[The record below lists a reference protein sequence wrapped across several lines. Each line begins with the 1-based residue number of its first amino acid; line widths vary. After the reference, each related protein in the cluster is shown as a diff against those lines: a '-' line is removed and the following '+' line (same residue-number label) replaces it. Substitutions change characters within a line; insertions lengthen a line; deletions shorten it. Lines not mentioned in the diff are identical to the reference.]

1 LPLLSIER
9 GEILLAPFCFDDVP
23 NASGARTLGFLY
35 NGCLMA
41 KLTFLGAAG
50 TVTGSKY
57 LVEAN
62 GKRLLVDCGIFQGSN
77 ELSDRNYQPLSIDP
91 KMIDYVVL
99 THAHLD
105 HTGWLP
111 CLVKA
116 GYHGP
121 IYANPATIELT
132 SLLLKDSAHL
142 QEEDTRN
149 ALKHGYSQHKDPHP
163 LYTTEDVEP
172 VLKAMKPVPRT
183 GAFEVSPEFQFVAND
198 AGHILG
204 STSLELTI
212 TENGKKI
219 VVVFSGDIGQY
230 DQPILKNP
238 TTPPSN
244 ADVLLCESTYGD
256 RDHEA
261 GNAGELLAAV
271 VNRVAQRGGS
281 IVIPA
286 FAIGRTQ
293 TFMYYLRELED
304 QQKIPRLPVYVDS
317 PMALSATDLY
327 VKYREDHDE
336 RFVQLESG
344 NGGKGDP
351 LNVHEFHLTRT
362 TDQSK
367 AINNVKTPCI
377 IISASGMVS
386 GGRVLHHLEQRLPDS
401 RNAVILAGFQAQGT
415 RGRALQEGAKTLR
428 LFGHDVLVK
437 AEIVVMGQFSAH
449 AGKSE
454 LLRWLTGL
462 PAAPKQTYLTHGE
475 PAAAQALQRAIQ
487 DRFQWKAAVARYL
500 DTVEL
505 GA

>member
-1 LPLLSIER
+1 
-9 GEILLAPFCFDDVP
+9 
-23 NASGARTLGFLY
+23 
-35 NGCLMA
+35 MA

-91 KMIDYVVL
+91 KTIDYVVL

-142 QEEDTRN
+142 QEEDTLN
-149 ALKHGYSQHKDPHP
+149 ALKHGYSRHKDPHP

-172 VLKAMKPVPRT
+172 VLKLMKPVPRT
-183 GAFEVSPEFQFVAND
+183 GAFEVSPEFHFVAYD

-238 TTPPSN
+238 ATPPSN

-261 GNAGELLAAV
+261 GNASELLAAV

-336 RFVQLESG
+336 GFVQLESA
-344 NGGKGDP
+344 
-351 LNVHEFHLTRT
+351 RT
-362 TDQSK
+362 AAK
-367 AINNVKTPCI
+367 AI
-377 IISASGMVS
+377 
-386 GGRVLHHLEQRLPDS
+386 R
-401 RNAVILAGFQAQGT
+401 
-415 RGRALQEGAKTLR
+415 
-428 LFGHDVLVK
+428 
-437 AEIVVMGQFSAH
+437 
-449 AGKSE
+449 
-454 LLRWLTGL
+454 
-462 PAAPKQTYLTHGE
+462 
-475 PAAAQALQRAIQ
+475 
-487 DRFQWKAAVARYL
+487 
-500 DTVEL
+500 
-505 GA
+505 